1 MTWNERQ
8 KWFMDRIGK
17 RVYRNHHDCCEV
29 CEEIYKNGLIISDAT
44 HATYLHDVE
53 SEFTAE
59 GNPTHYFDTRE
70 EMLEYEKGLA
80 NKLKGE

>member
-1 MTWNERQ
+1 MSWKERH
-8 KWFMDRIGK
+8 KWFLDRIGK
-17 RVYRNHHDCCEV
+17 KVYRNHRDCCEH
-29 CEEIYKNGLIISDAT
+29 CEEVYKNGLIISDAT

-70 EMLEYEKGLA
+70 EMLEYEKGLT